1 MQRLDFTG
9 LSKSCFAGMV
19 EQMLL
24 SLNHFASHG
33 SGWSVDS
40 IDNVELRF
48 VKTKPIV
55 ASSYLALPAELA
67 RCQYLLNIRNQQDEK
82 CFLYCYTAQYHK
94 IFGPKLIPDNASW
107 RQKTNPIMYGAE
119 NTRAKQPVGT
129 FMMPMAF
136 HQMEKFEQ
144 LNQVRVNVF
153 RHSNIKLIPFR
164 ISRNTNFKLDLDLL
178 LLSDGAM
185 HHYVLI
191 TNIKG
196 LIHKYKQIQ
205 QRIDNHLCRN
215 CFHISTLVDRH
226 EKHEQICHQNTQA
239 IIRMPK
245 PEQQN
250 FEFKNIQA
258 HWFAPIV
265 GFFDLESIIE
275 PVNSNIPQKSV
286 TKPLE
291 AHKPC
296 SYALLFVALQET
308 KPFFFELKSGPNVM
322 VDFVKSIEA
331 IAKDIYDVKQQHKNF
346 SGEPTTPKEDTALC
360 RICETN
366 LNKSAQDPTVLDHC
380 HFTGKFLGRAH
391 AQCNLKRKTLNFTPL
406 FAHNLANYD
415 LHHVV
420 LAQQNINEK
429 NTISVVPST
438 SEKFISLQ
446 IGVHIKTTQNKK
458 GVWTSQ
464 YEYIRLLDSF
474 KFMNASLDKLV
485 QNLPADQFTLLE
497 QHFEMWSDS
506 SVNMLKQKGSFPY
519 CYIDSFEK
527 LEETQLPPREL
538 WTNSLQQYEVTVT
551 EEEYERAIEV
561 FNLFAC
567 RNIGEYYNLY
577 LKTDVFLLAAV
588 VLCFRKVCYETYGLD
603 CCQYYTAS
611 NLSGDAMLKICNPEL
626 HLLTQREH
634 FDMVESLIRGGVS
647 SVYSKRLCRAN
658 NKFLPDYKPKNI
670 SSFIIMIDANNLY
683 VGIME
688 KFPLPLREFELFDKS
703 EWTDE
708 NAQEI
713 LNRILNTPDDDEVGY
728 IVEVD
733 FSYPDSLHDLHS
745 DFPLAPTKEAI
756 GECWLSDYQS
766 DLLADMQVKKPPQV
780 KKLIQTLFDKQN
792 YTLHYQTLKL
802 YVELGLVVT
811 KLH

>member
-1 MQRLDFTG
+1 
-9 LSKSCFAGMV
+9 MV
-19 EQMLL
+19 
-24 SLNHFASHG
+24 
-33 SGWSVDS
+33 
-40 IDNVELRF
+40 
-48 VKTKPIV
+48 
-55 ASSYLALPAELA
+55 
-67 RCQYLLNIRNQQDEK
+67 
-82 CFLYCYTAQYHK
+82 
-94 IFGPKLIPDNASW
+94 
-107 RQKTNPIMYGAE
+107 
-119 NTRAKQPVGT
+119 
-129 FMMPMAF
+129 
-136 HQMEKFEQ
+136 
-144 LNQVRVNVF
+144 
-153 RHSNIKLIPFR
+153 
-164 ISRNTNFKLDLDLL
+164 
-178 LLSDGAM
+178 
-185 HHYVLI
+185 
-191 TNIKG
+191 
-196 LIHKYKQIQ
+196 
-205 QRIDNHLCRN
+205 
-215 CFHISTLVDRH
+215 
-226 EKHEQICHQNTQA
+226 
-239 IIRMPK
+239 
-245 PEQQN
+245 
-250 FEFKNIQA
+250 
-258 HWFAPIV
+258 APIV

-346 SGEPTTPKEDTALC
+346 FGEPTTPKEDTALC
-360 RICETN
+360 WICETE
-366 LNKSAQDPTVLDHC
+366 LNKSAQHPTVLDHC
-380 HFTGKFLGRAH
+380 HFTGKFLGWAH

-420 LAQQNINEK
+420 LALQNINEK

-464 YEYIRLLDSF
+464 YKYIRLLDSF
-474 KFMNASLDKLV
+474 KFMKASLNKLV

-497 QHFEMWSDS
+497 QHFEMWPDS

-519 CYIDSFEK
+519 CYIDNFEK
-527 LEETQLPPREL
+527 LEETQLPPREF

-567 RNIGEYYNLY
+567 RNTGEYYNLY

-634 FDMVESLIRGGVS
+634 LDMVESLIRGGVS

-658 NKFLPDYKPKNI
+658 NKFLADYKPKTI
-670 SSFIIMIDANNLY
+670 SSFIIRIDANNLY
-683 VGIME
+683 GGIVE
-688 KFPLPLREFELFDKS
+688 KFPLPLREFELFDKN
-703 EWTDE
+703 EWTDK

-756 GECWLSDYQS
+756 DECWLNDYQC
-766 DLLADMQVKKPPQV
+766 DLLANMQVKKPPQV

-811 KLH
+811 KLHRVLSSRQEKWLAPYVKLNTEKRKQAQNKFEEDFFKLMVNSSFGKTCEGKRNRMKVKLTRTEEETLKWTDKPE